1 MRLRERDKQ
10 TVLLCEM
17 TGMEDDVYTWGEATP
32 IRAAVYPAGE
42 RLDPQVCGERIGDM
56 RLMLCDGPAALVP
69 GMRVA
74 LEGETPGYR
83 IVSVERW
90 AHQRAVLE
98 RIPEGRRGGGAEA

>member
-10 TVLLCEM
+10 PVRLWTW
-17 TGMEDDVYTWGEATP
+17 TGMDEDRYTWGAATP

-69 GMRVA
+69 GMGVA